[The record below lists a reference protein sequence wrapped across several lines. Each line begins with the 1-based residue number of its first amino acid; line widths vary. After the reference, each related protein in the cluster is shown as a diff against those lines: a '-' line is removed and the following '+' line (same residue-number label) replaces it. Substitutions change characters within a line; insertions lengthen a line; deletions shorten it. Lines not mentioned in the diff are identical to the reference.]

1 VHSWQHFTK
10 TRIDTLMQFHNS
22 QGGAFKY
29 IETSVL
35 DDDLKKEE
43 LILTEELEKML
54 EAGLD
59 SLESV
64 KGIEHSDVLLRLQNK
79 YSPLQF

>member
-1 VHSWQHFTK
+1 VNNPATIYK
-10 TRIDTLMQFHNS
+10 LEKI
-22 QGGAFKY
+22 
-29 IETSVL
+29 L

-59 SLESV
+59 SLDSG
-64 KGIEHSDVLLRLQNK
+64 KGIQHNDVLLHLKSK
-79 YSPLQF
+79 YPTLQF